1 MDISASSLLVD
12 EDVRVS
18 VPSDEMKILENAR

>member
-1 MDISASSLLVD
+1 MDISASSLLAD
-12 EDVRVS
+12 EDVRAS